1 MKKNIYLFLLIAIYF
16 TSCTSKPE
24 APAGPAALSKDSVLS
39 LAKAAFIY
47 SMPLAL
53 MDMTQKKVTNTI
65 KSSSANLKAPVNQ
78 LVISIKFPDAKFRD
92 VVRPNADT
100 YYNTGFLDLGPDAL
114 VLTVPNTNGRYY
126 LLPMLDAFTN
136 IFSSPGKRTT
146 GTLADTFLITGPK
159 WTGTIPT
166 GMKEIKSPTNM
177 VWLLGRIQVNSPE
190 DGIKVVIPIE
200 KKINIRPLSSWGKPY
215 TAPDG
220 KADSLLSKDGP
231 NEQLAAMTTDAF
243 FNYVN
248 NLMVANP
255 PPAADST
262 VITQFAQ
269 IGVGPGLKFDLS
281 SFDTATQA
289 ALKEVPKM
297 VLDYMNEILTSG
309 KLNPPI
315 NNWNVAYKGFGN
327 YGTNYDLRAIIAYAG
342 LGANL
347 PEDAVYPA
355 SAKDADG
362 NPYDGAN
369 KYVLHFEKGKT
380 PPVHAFWSL
389 TMYDNS
395 GYFIENPIN
404 RYAIGNRNPLK
415 FNADSSLDIYFQNI
429 SPGKDKES
437 NWLPAPKGP
446 FNLMLRM
453 YWPAEEFLSG
463 NWTPPG
469 VIKQK

>member
-1 MKKNIYLFLLIAIYF
+1 MKKCILALPIIVAFF
-16 TSCTSKPE
+16 TACTSTPTATTST
-24 APAGPAALSKDSVLS
+24 APSKDSVIA

-47 SMPLAL
+47 AMPIAL
-53 MDMTQKKVTNTI
+53 MDMTRKKVTNTV
-65 KSSSANLKAPVNQ
+65 KPSNGADLMAPINQ
-78 LVISIKFPDAKFRD
+78 LAIATQFPNAKFTS

-100 YYNTGFLDLGPDAL
+100 YYHTGFLDLSGDAL

-126 LLPMLDAFTN
+126 LLPMLDAYGN
-136 IFSSPGKRTT
+136 VFSSPGKRTT

-159 WTGTIPT
+159 WTGTVP
-166 GMKEIKSPTNM
+166 GRMKEIKSPTNM
-177 VWLLGRIQVNSPE
+177 VWFLGRIQVNSE
-190 DGIKVVIPIE
+190 ADGIKVVIPIE
-200 KKINIRPLSSWGKPY
+200 KKINITPLSAWGKPY

-220 KADSLLSKDGP
+220 KVDSLLPKEGP
-231 NEQLAAMTTDAF
+231 NAQLYAMPIDQF

-248 NLMVANP
+248 NLMGANP
-255 PPAADST
+255 PPAMDSSALAK
-262 VITQFAQ
+262 FAA

-289 ALKEVPKM
+289 ALKELPKM
-297 VLDYMNEILTSG
+297 VIDYMNEILTSG
-309 KLNPPI
+309 KLNPPV

-327 YGTNYDLRAIIAYAG
+327 YGTDYDLRGIVCYAG

-355 SAKDADG
+355 SAKDSAG
-362 NPYDGAN
+362 NPYSGAN
-369 KYVLHFEKGKT
+369 KYVLHFDKGKT
-380 PPVHAFWSL
+380 PPVHGFWSL
-389 TMYDNS
+389 TMYNND

-404 RYAIGNRNPLK
+404 RYAIGDRNPLK
-415 FNADSSLDIYFQNI
+415 FNADSSLDLYFQNV

-437 NWLPAPKGP
+437 NWLPAPPGA

-463 NWTPPG
+463 NWTPPA
-469 VIKQK
+469 VVKK